1 MADRLQL
8 NRYNNDGKVNV
19 KTSISSSL
27 AELKDTFFIA
37 AQGIVN
43 EPVLSMPIEFLL
55 SCMAIT
61 SIEGTYIE
69 STRINSNNGIVVL
82 RDRFGTDDYL
92 MSILVEEFGN
102 GEEFKFHDA
111 IDWAIDQSACEVI
124 DIEMAPDTSPL
135 FSEQDDFRLYI
146 DNS

>member
-1 MADRLQL
+1 
-8 NRYNNDGKVNV
+8 
-19 KTSISSSL
+19 
-27 AELKDTFFIA
+27 
-37 AQGIVN
+37 
-43 EPVLSMPIEFLL
+43 MPIEFLL

-69 STRINSNNGIVVL
+69 STKINNNNGIVVL

-102 GEEFKFHDA
+102 GEDFKFHDA

-135 FSEQDDFRLYI
+135 FSEQDDFRLHI